1 MMILDNTVSGETT
14 LYNRTGDVENFKKF
28 ELQSI
33 TFFDKKNALGH
44 AVVFMNRNNH
54 ASKFEIIFKR
64 DKNKKYHFY
73 YQNHVCLDYDEHKEF
88 EAWFKL
94 MIPTE

>member
-1 MMILDNTVSGETT
+1 
-14 LYNRTGDVENFKKF
+14 
-28 ELQSI
+28 
-33 TFFDKKNALGH
+33 
-44 AVVFMNRNNH
+44 MNRNNH